1 MTSHGNELGPLVDH
15 REDGRAALRMI
26 RETIETYG
34 GPGILPPETLT
45 PGPRMVDEAA
55 VLCAAIIML
64 VTPQDELDQI
74 RAQLDAFDTIEEI
87 RPEMRV
93 LITRLWPDMVAKL
106 PPE

>member
-1 MTSHGNELGPLVDH
+1 MTDNVTRFPKINAV
-15 REDGRAALRMI
+15 EDGRAALRMI
-26 RETIETYG
+26 RETMETYG
-34 GPGILPPETLT
+34 PPGILPPETLT

-74 RAQLDAFDTIEEI
+74 RVQLDAFDTIDEI

-93 LITRLWPDMVAKL
+93 LITRLWPDLVSKL